1 MPHNLW
7 GKHLQTHEAESSL
20 LQSNPHRYSSSEW
33 SISAKSQDHLP
44 IARTG
49 SCTPLAARH
58 PTVDQGTITPE
69 INTLP
74 TSQMEQWNPMDQT
87 AGRKSWAQSSWSH
100 THLPVEKQHWKR
112 RHQMLLTTWFPV
124 PWWMQ
129 PANTCPETLFV
140 IHKPPLHCWIPT
152 KQVAYWPVSSQ
163 KKHHGW
169 CYRLHQLSQ
178 HPLTDHPRTGCHS
191 VPAQPEKENKWL
203 NGASPLRSTR
213 RD

>member
-1 MPHNLW
+1 MGAEEHLLQRPTNGNWANNPAIQDGEGLTSSEEQSWPWQWLEMWPQNRRSSPPSRKCMPHNLW
-7 GKHLQTHEAESSL
+7 GKHFQTHEAESSW

-58 PTVDQGTITPE
+58 PTVNQGTITTE

-74 TSQMEQWNPMDQT
+74 TSQMEQWSPMGQT

-112 RHQMLLTTWFPV
+112 RHRMLPTTWFPV
-124 PWWMQ
+124 PWWM
-129 PANTCPETLFV
+129 
-140 IHKPPLHCWIPT
+140 
-152 KQVAYWPVSSQ
+152 
-163 KKHHGW
+163 
-169 CYRLHQLSQ
+169 
-178 HPLTDHPRTGCHS
+178 
-191 VPAQPEKENKWL
+191 
-203 NGASPLRSTR
+203 
-213 RD
+213 